1 MSIGSKNNREHS
13 FAAKLYVS
21 LCIDAIMTMLSGDDD
36 ADPKVVETILP
47 LIEELHEGSEIL
59 S

>member
-1 MSIGSKNNREHS
+1 MPIKSKDKRAHS

-21 LCIDAIMTMLSGDDD
+21 LCIDAIMTMLSGDEDSD
-36 ADPKVVETILP
+36 SKVIETILP

>member
-1 MSIGSKNNREHS
+1 MSTKPKQKRAHS

-21 LCIDAIMTMLSGDDD
+21 LCIDAIMTMLTGDEDTD
-36 ADPKVVETILP
+36 SKIVEPIIP
-47 LIEELHEGSEIL
+47 LIEELYEGSEIL